1 MAVTLLNG
9 EILPSG
15 FTVYRCDRGSRGGG
29 VLLAVNNS
37 LPSRQLHTPSLLEL
51 LTVEVSSKPPIL
63 ICVYIPPSSSLKACP
78 HLHTD
83 PHRIRIRSTSIL
95 SALESTSK
103 RSRSDR
109 DPPDPHQEVDS
120 IRIRSRLARQKR
132 IHLWV

>member
-1 MAVTLLNG
+1 MK
-9 EILPSG
+9 
-15 FTVYRCDRGSRGGG
+15 SRNVKCEKGG
-29 VLLAVNNS
+29 VKKVEWS
-37 LPSRQLHTPSLLEL
+37 TVPLEL
-51 LTVEVSSKPPIL
+51 AIL
-63 ICVYIPPSSSLKACP
+63 LGRCPELMIPTMKKTMNEKCEKISMELEYINLKACP

-132 IHLWV
+132 IHFWVCRNIT